1 MIQRI
6 QSIYL
11 FLAAALTG
19 SQFGVPYAKTT
30 DVVTTTNAIP
40 ALSDG
45 VLNPADNIGLL
56 GLTALS
62 ILVTLAAVFL
72 YKNRPLQARITMGGV
87 LVTVLSLLLAGL
99 LVKQTL
105 DAAGQSAVQLYAGL
119 GLPVLALLFQWL
131 ALRGI
136 KKDDNLVRSMDRLR

>member
-19 SQFGVPYAKTT
+19 SQFGVPYAKTADGAAVANT
-30 DVVTTTNAIP
+30 LP

-56 GLTALS
+56 GLTGLG
-62 ILVTLAAVFL
+62 IIVTLFAIFL
-72 YKNRPLQARITMGGV
+72 YKNRPLQARITMGSV
-87 LVTVLSLLLAGL
+87 LVTILSLLLTVL
-99 LVKQTL
+99 MVKQTL
-105 DAAGQSAVQLYAGL
+105 DAAGQSAIQLNAGL
-119 GLPVLALLFQWL
+119 LFPVLTLVFQWL

>member
-19 SQFGVPYAKTT
+19 GQFGIPYAKTQEGT
-30 DVVTTTNAIP
+30 NNTNAIP

-56 GLTALS
+56 GLTALG
-62 ILVTLAAVFL
+62 IIVTLIAVFL
-72 YKNRPLQARITMGGV
+72 YKNRPLQARITMGSA
-87 LVTVLSLLLAGL
+87 LVTILSLLLVGL
-99 LVKQTL
+99 MVKQNF
-105 DAAGQSAVQLYAGL
+105 DAAGQDALQLNAGL
-119 GLPVLALLFQWL
+119 ALPVLALIFQWL
-131 ALRGI
+131 AFLGI
-136 KKDDNLVRSMDRLR
+136 KKDDRLVRSMDRLR

>member
-19 SQFGVPYAKTT
+19 SQFGVPYAKTPEGGT
-30 DVVTTTNAIP
+30 SLSTLP

-56 GLTALS
+56 GLTGLG
-62 ILVTLAAVFL
+62 ILITLIAIFL
-72 YKNRPLQARITMGGV
+72 YKNRPLQARITMGSV
-87 LVTVLSLLLAGL
+87 LVTVLSLLLVCL
-99 LVKQTL
+99 MVKQTL
-105 DAAGQSAVQLYAGL
+105 DAAGQSAIQLNAGL
-119 GLPVLALLFQWL
+119 ALPVLALVFQWL